1 MAKLYASWVPGYSF
15 VPQNMGPGALDSRN
29 QPFVDV
35 NGLRQGFGA
44 HYYLNESQDN
54 WFHVAIPTPVIVE
67 DRRATLGRVM
77 VLFAVT
83 QQFAALKEVH
93 VWDGPNRILYRD
105 NLSIDGTH
113 SGGLDALNT
122 WNVNHDGIA
131 WGVGI
136 SMLFSSRETG
146 TEIYFASA
154 GADFYHNI

>member
-15 VPQNMGPGALDSRN
+15 VAQNMGTATLDPKN

-35 NGLRQGFGA
+35 NGLREGFGA
-44 HYYLNESQDN
+44 HYYLKPGKSN

-77 VLFAVT
+77 VLYSITEQFGALQAVD
-83 QQFAALKEVH
+83 
-93 VWDGPNRILYRD
+93 VWDGPNRILHRD
-105 NLSIDGTH
+105 GLSIDGNH
-113 SGGLDALNT
+113 AGGLDAFNT

-136 SMLFSSRETG
+136 SMLFTSPG
-146 TEIYFASA
+146 GADIYFASA
-154 GADFYHNI
+154 GGDFFHNI